1 MDLTDLKIAEKIHRL
16 GLFVPTVT
24 VKYEG
29 NYDYLLRMPVYSLT
43 DEKLTELLNLIK
55 EQKAKLDKTISLKL
69 EEMWTNDVKEL

>member
-1 MDLTDLKIAEKIHRL
+1 
-16 GLFVPTVT
+16 
-24 VKYEG
+24 
-29 NYDYLLRMPVYSLT
+29 MPVYSLT